1 MLADIDFD
9 YLQLWGHYRML
20 VGLHGR
26 IRGRITDPGLNVYH
40 LTSLGLCRYRLGE
53 YWQVECPQ
61 ARPHY
66 PGRRVDGQPH
76 RGCTGCRSV
85 VSGVAD
91 GADERA
97 DGGGNLPR

>member
-1 MLADIDFD
+1 VLADIDVD

-66 PGRRVDGQPH
+66 PRPARRRPAAQRLYRLPLGCFRGGRW
-76 RGCTGCRSV
+76 
-85 VSGVAD
+85 SG
-91 GADERA
+91 
-97 DGGGNLPR
+97 